1 MMDYRSFYKQ
11 IYAPLEATHGQIDTN
26 TIVAIIGFD
35 AGGPLNFCTIG
46 RDVGS
51 SIVTYVSC
59 ELAVRDE
66 QLPNDNGRYELL
78 ASCDQ
83 EDWVRSI
90 LSNIGRMSLETVFND
105 GDTMDIGGWVN
116 DGWFKPKPPLQGV
129 LFKTEATSTV
139 NGQLFSVL
147 RCIGITRSEMEHAQ
161 SYGAQSLISLLER
174 NGIYPHTIV
183 SRRSVA

>member
-1 MMDYRSFYKQ
+1 MDYGSFYKQ
-11 IYAPLEATHGQIDTN
+11 IYAPLEAAHGQIDTN

-46 RDVGS
+46 RDTGA

-66 QLPNDNGRYELL
+66 QLPNANGRYELL

-90 LSNIGRMSLETVFND
+90 LSDIGRMSLEAVFND

-116 DGWFKPKPPLQGV
+116 EGWFKRKPPLQGV
-129 LFKTEATSTV
+129 LFKTESTSIA
-139 NGQLFSVL
+139 NGQSFGVL
-147 RCIGITRSEMEHAQ
+147 RCIGITRPEMVYAQ
-161 SYGAQSLISLLER
+161 SHGAPSLISLLKK

-183 SRRSVA
+183 SRSSVV